1 MTKIFLTDKDY
12 AVINS
17 GDKDEIKR
25 LVNDLRTETVQQQI
39 TINTLTTDCRQGLEL
54 VKSGKQCQRK

>member
-12 AVINS
+12 KIINS
-17 GDKDEIKR
+17 GDTDEIKR

-54 VKSGKQCQRK
+54 VKNGKQCQRK

>member
-39 TINTLTTDCRQGLEL
+39 TINTLTSDCRQGLEM
-54 VKSGKQCQRK
+54 VKAGKQCQRK